1 MLNKTL
7 SYILLFLIIPL
18 IAFAGEFK
26 VTRVYDGDTFKAT
39 DHNIEI
45 KVRLVGIDAPETK
58 KGKRESGQP
67 FSQQSKKFLTDMVLN
82 KTVEIKGYGTD
93 QYNRQLAVVFVDGK
107 NVNLEL
113 LKAGLAEVY
122 RGKHPRGLEIEPYE
136 KAQIEAKNAMKGI
149 WSLCKAMQISPKDWR
164 KSNKHK
170 E

>member
-1 MLNKTL
+1 MIHYLQ
-7 SYILLFLIIPL
+7 F
-18 IAFAGEFK
+18 
-26 VTRVYDGDTFKAT
+26 
-39 DHNIEI
+39 
-45 KVRLVGIDAPETK
+45 PE
-58 KGKRESGQP
+58 
-67 FSQQSKKFLTDMVLN
+67 SKKYLADMVLN

-113 LKAGLAEVY
+113 LKVGLAEVY

-136 KAQIEAKNAMKGI
+136 KAETEAKNAMKGI

-164 KSNKHK
+164 KSSKHK